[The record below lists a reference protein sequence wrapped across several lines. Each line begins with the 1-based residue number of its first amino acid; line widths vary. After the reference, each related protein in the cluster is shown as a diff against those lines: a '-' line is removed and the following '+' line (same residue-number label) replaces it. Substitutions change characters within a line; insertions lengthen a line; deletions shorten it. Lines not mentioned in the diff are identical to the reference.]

1 MNNIDLRDYVATQVL
16 QGIVTADWKFDIKDK
31 TWDEQAVKRAYEL
44 ADKMLAEREI
54 TNVQH

>member
-1 MNNIDLRDYVATQVL
+1 MNNIDLRDYIATQVL
-16 QGIVTADWKFDIKDK
+16 QGIVAADWKFDIKDK
-31 TWDEQAVKRAYEL
+31 TRDEQAVKRAYEL

>member
-1 MNNIDLRDYVATQVL
+1 MNNIDLRDYMATQVL
-16 QGIVTADWKFDIKDK
+16 QGIVSADWKFDIKDK

>member
-1 MNNIDLRDYVATQVL
+1 MNNIDLRDYAAIRIL

-31 TWDEQAVKRAYEL
+31 TWDEQAVTRAYEL

-54 TNVQH
+54 TNIEH

>member
-1 MNNIDLRDYVATQVL
+1 MNNIDLRDYIATRL
-16 QGIVTADWKFDIKDK
+16 MQGIVTADWKFDIKDT

>member
-16 QGIVTADWKFDIKDK
+16 QGIVAADWKFDIKDK

-44 ADKMLAEREI
+44 ADKMLAERDI
-54 TNVQH
+54 TDVRI

>member
-16 QGIVTADWKFDIKDK
+16 QGIVSADWKFDIKDK

-54 TNVQH
+54 TDVRI

>member
-16 QGIVTADWKFDIKDK
+16 QGIVAADWKFDIKDK
-31 TWDEQAVKRAYEL
+31 TWDEQAVTRAYEL

-54 TNVQH
+54 TNIEH

>member
-16 QGIVTADWKFDIKDK
+16 QGIVAADWKFDIKDK
-31 TWDEQAVKRAYEL
+31 TWDELAVKRAYEL

>member
-16 QGIVTADWKFDIKDK
+16 QGIVSADWKFDIKDK

-44 ADKMLAEREI
+44 ADKMLAERDI
-54 TNVQH
+54 TDVRI

>member
-1 MNNIDLRDYVATQVL
+1 MNNIDLRDHVAIQIL
-16 QGIVTADWKFDIKDK
+16 QGIVSADWKFDIKDK

>member
-16 QGIVTADWKFDIKDK
+16 QGIVSADWKFDIKDK

-44 ADKMLAEREI
+44 ADKMLSEREI

>member
-16 QGIVTADWKFDIKDK
+16 QGIVSADWKFDIKDK

>member
-16 QGIVTADWKFDIKDK
+16 QGIVAADWKFDIKDK

>member
-16 QGIVTADWKFDIKDK
+16 QGIVAADWKFDIKDK

-54 TNVQH
+54 TDVRI

>member
-1 MNNIDLRDYVATQVL
+1 MNNIELRDYVATQVL
-16 QGIVTADWKFDIKDK
+16 QGIVAADWKFDIKDK

>member
-1 MNNIDLRDYVATQVL
+1 MNNIELRDYVATQVL
-16 QGIVTADWKFDIKDK
+16 QGIVAADWKFDIKDK

-54 TNVQH
+54 TDVRI

>member
-1 MNNIDLRDYVATQVL
+1 MNNIELRDYIATHVL

-31 TWDEQAVKRAYEL
+31 NWDEQAVKRAYEL
-44 ADKMLAEREI
+44 ADKMLAESEI